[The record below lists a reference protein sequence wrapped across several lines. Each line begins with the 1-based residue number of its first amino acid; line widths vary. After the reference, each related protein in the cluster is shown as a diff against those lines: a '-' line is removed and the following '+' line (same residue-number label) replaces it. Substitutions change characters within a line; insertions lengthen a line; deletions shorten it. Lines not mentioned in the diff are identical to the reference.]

1 MKCPI
6 DEQSI
11 YLLCDGLL
19 DEKERAPLLE
29 HCASCPRCKAVY
41 EEARLSLSALKQ
53 PLPDTDAMFLSAEKE
68 KSIIAAALARDAR
81 KDASVIVP
89 FFRKEFVFLAAA
101 ALLVLS
107 LISGAYL
114 LGVTGLRTPRPAA
127 GTVSLTKDTIITFN
141 RACALRAEAGAG
153 VSLQRRGAR
162 VVHFML
168 SRGRILIAAH
178 KGLYD
183 TISVECG
190 PATVFATGTHFSVLR
205 TDSVVQVT
213 VLEGAVKVMR
223 QNPAREFFI
232 ESDETGNVQIRDSS
246 WNKERLSPL
255 LRRQL
260 SDGFKTMSSADFCM
274 LQAPNADE
282 NQVLEPLS
290 PAAPAEKNAYGKIRR
305 MIRKG
310 DYENALPGILKY
322 LETDTTDADVAYCDL
337 ALCYSNLG
345 QWQNAV
351 QAYAKA
357 SAVTRDSLVREA
369 ILHRTNHI
377 LFSKLARYDEAGAGI
392 RRYLSRYPNGHWR
405 ERELSML
412 KGLETAQKRHDRAAA
427 PPRHSYRS
435 IK

>member
-1 MKCPI
+1 
-6 DEQSI
+6 
-11 YLLCDGLL
+11 
-19 DEKERAPLLE
+19 
-29 HCASCPRCKAVY
+29 VY
-41 EEARLSLSALKQ
+41 EEAMRSLSALKQ
-53 PLPDTDAMFLSAEKE
+53 PLPDADAMFLSAEKE

-89 FFRKEFVFLAAA
+89 FFRKEFIFLAAA

-114 LGVTGLRTPRPAA
+114 RGVTGRRTPRPAA
-127 GTVSLTKDTIITFN
+127 AGETAAPPGAGIVSLTKDTTITFN
-141 RACALRAEAGAG
+141 RACALRAEAGAD

-162 VVHFML
+162 GAQGARVVHFTL

-183 TISVECG
+183 TISVACG

-205 TDSVVQVT
+205 TDSIVQVT
-213 VLEGAVKVMR
+213 VLEGAVKVLR

-232 ESDETGNVQIRDSS
+232 ESNETGNVQIRDSS

-260 SDGFKTMSSADFCM
+260 SDGFKAMSSVDFCM
-274 LQAPNADE
+274 PQVQNADE

-290 PAAPAEKNAYGKIRR
+290 PAAPAEKSAYGKIRR

-310 DYENALPGILKY
+310 DYENALSGILKY
-322 LETDTTDADVAYCDL
+322 LETDTADADVAYCDL

-357 SAVTRDSLVREA
+357 SAATRDSLVREA

-392 RRYLSRYPNGHWR
+392 RSYLSRYPNGHWH

-412 KGLETAQKRHDRAAA
+412 KGLDHDRAAA
-427 PPRHSYRS
+427 PPRNSYQS